1 MRMISLLISNRPW
14 QKSDKLKIGKNEQ
27 NAVKAAA
34 VSAILFSGACVAC
47 LFFGMKG
54 IALRTDRSEMF
65 GMDVAALFIFIFL
78 LLLACASI
86 VFAVKIVMCFIRFLR
101 DKSTSD
107 QARADFF
114 KGLGSFCRSFLWVGL
129 CLYVFIILTAFYVK
143 YSLFWVFAYAGGV
156 LAAGVYGCV
165 PFGIKPGKEKIG
177 VGWCRGE

>member
-1 MRMISLLISNRPW
+1 MEKRER
-14 QKSDKLKIGKNEQ
+14 

-78 LLLACASI
+78 LLLAFASV
-86 VFAVKIVMCFIRFLR
+86 VFAVKAIVRFIRFLG
-101 DKSTSD
+101 DKSISD
-107 QARADFF
+107 QVRADFL
-114 KGLGSFCRSFLWVGL
+114 KTLGSFCRSFLYVGL

-143 YSLFWVFAYAGGV
+143 YSVFWVFVCAIGV
-156 LAAGVYGCV
+156 LAAAFLVACRLALSL
-165 PFGIKPGKEKIG
+165 EKKRSESDDAE
-177 VGWCRGE
+177 VNVLPPKS